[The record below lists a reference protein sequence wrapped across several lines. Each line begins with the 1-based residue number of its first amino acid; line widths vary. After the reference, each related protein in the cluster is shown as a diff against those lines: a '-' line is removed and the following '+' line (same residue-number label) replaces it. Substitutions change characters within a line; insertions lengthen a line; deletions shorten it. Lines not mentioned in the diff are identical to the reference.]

1 MNQDHSSQN
10 DTVAIYLAL
19 IRTVSIAEY
28 MPKNLNQ
35 KIKFN
40 LYLLGHLALEII
52 NQITFCKPQVFNAQ
66 HRMSVYV

>member
-10 DTVAIYLAL
+10 DTVPIHLAL
-19 IRTVSIAEY
+19 RAVSIAEY
-28 MPKNLNQ
+28 MPKNLIK